1 MYKNIKSKCTV
12 IALLAIALTFLINGT
27 LAFYSTSSTTT
38 NVVTTGGIKFLIHE
52 TTDKGENFPTDG
64 IYIVPGDVVSKRV
77 NIESDCNQPF
87 YLRVKM
93 VYDIDSQ
100 ELTAQDCFNL
110 DINTQYWELHDGWY
124 YYTGIV
130 NPDETT
136 PNVFSNVEIVG
147 SKVDNNHLGKTLKI
161 TVVADAV
168 QSKNNP
174 LTDGKTYTAS
184 GWPN

>member
-1 MYKNIKSKCTV
+1 
-12 IALLAIALTFLINGT
+12 
-27 LAFYSTSSTTT
+27 
-38 NVVTTGGIKFLIHE
+38 
-52 TTDKGENFPTDG
+52 
-64 IYIVPGDVVSKRV
+64 
-77 NIESDCNQPF
+77 
-87 YLRVKM
+87 M

-130 NPDETT
+130 NPDDTT

-161 TVVADAV
+161 TVVAEAV